1 MNASVNNDSDSKHS
15 AWLKKT
21 ISSIRDVGTS
31 LKQQGHE
38 RSNSNV
44 SSCSLDRY

>member
-1 MNASVNNDSDSKHS
+1 MSASVNSDNDSKHA

-38 RSNSNV
+38 RSSSNV
-44 SSCSLDRY
+44 SVEKY

>member
-1 MNASVNNDSDSKHS
+1 MNASVTGDSDSKHA

-31 LKQQGHE
+31 LKQPTHE
-38 RSNSNV
+38 RSNSTLSV
-44 SSCSLDRY
+44 DKY